1 MEHSITATLIYII
14 EYIILEIITRFIIL
28 IKLIKNFNIFI
39 MSDIDSILSERKKRK
54 SISELEYAKQSEY
67 QNQIDQINEIQK
79 QNNLLDYQK

>member
-1 MEHSITATLIYII
+1 
-14 EYIILEIITRFIIL
+14 
-28 IKLIKNFNIFI
+28 